1 MRLSRFVT
9 AVSVSLLIAAA
20 ANAAHV
26 DMNDPRRALGRED
39 NIRIDAELLQDSLSP
54 SSSLSVT
61 YQVENL
67 TQQTIGVADK
77 ITDVSFD
84 PDTATVT
91 FAIGAEVPTGT
102 AMPHVATIPPGQKR
116 VLSAGGMLHIAVP
129 TQRTPWSIVPRYVQ
143 IKVNVLRDV
152 TPFTALLAQQAK
164 SAVAPALPG
173 DLFDKWVDVND
184 AVFLN
189 SIPVHWTGR
198 GADDAGGDVAERTTR
213 RGH

>member
-1 MRLSRFVT
+1 MRFAPVVP
-9 AVSVSLLIAAA
+9 AMLIAVVAS
-20 ANAAHV
+20 AAHV

-39 NIRIDAELLQDSLSP
+39 NIRVDAELLQDSLSP

-61 YQVENL
+61 YQIENL

-77 ITDVSFD
+77 VTDVTYD
-84 PDTATVT
+84 ADTATVT
-91 FAIGAEVPTGT
+91 FAIGAEVPTG
-102 AMPHVATIPPGQKR
+102 ASMPHVVTILPGQKR
-116 VLSAGGMLHIAVP
+116 VLTAGGMLHVAVP
-129 TQRTPWSIVPRYVQ
+129 NERSPWSIVPRYVQ

-152 TPFTALLAQQAK
+152 KPFEAQLAQQAK
-164 SAVAPALPG
+164 SAAAPALPN
-173 DLFDKWVDVND
+173 DLFDKWVDASD

-198 GADDAGGDVAERTTR
+198 GADDSGMDASSRTPA